1 MGVNNTVSG
10 GIQTVDESENTFK
23 DGGLKEERKNHE
35 ETELELSKRFPGL
48 SMPNKGNAEEID
60 LDLDDLDGEASPLKQ
75 RISRSP
81 SPQKMRN

>member
-1 MGVNNTVSG
+1 
-10 GIQTVDESENTFK
+10 
-23 DGGLKEERKNHE
+23 
-35 ETELELSKRFPGL
+35 
-48 SMPNKGNAEEID
+48 MPNKGNAEEID